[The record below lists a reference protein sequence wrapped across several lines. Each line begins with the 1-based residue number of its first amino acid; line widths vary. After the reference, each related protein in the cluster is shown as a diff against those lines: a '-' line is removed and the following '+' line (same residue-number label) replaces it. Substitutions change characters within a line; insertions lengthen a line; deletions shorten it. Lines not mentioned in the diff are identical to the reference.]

1 MQPHSAIGIFDSG
14 FGGLTV
20 FRAIRELLPHENIV
34 YFGDTAHLPY
44 GNKSAEVILRYVRES
59 VAFLAAQGIKILVIA
74 CNTACSAALDKIREE
89 CPIPIIGII
98 EQGVKEIVRLSPD
111 GKIVILATR
120 ATLTSRVY
128 ENKILEKMPHAV
140 LRSIACPL
148 FVSLVEEGYVDHPL
162 SQITAHEYLSPLKT
176 APIDSVLLG
185 CTHYPLLTTAI
196 QNILPEGVI
205 IVDPAAACAEE
216 TKAVLIEKGLLN
228 TQEELPT
235 DAFYVSDN
243 PDHFHVVGQKFL
255 SAPLRSVMRV

>member
-1 MQPHSAIGIFDSG
+1 MQPHDSIGILDSG

-20 FRAIRELLPHENIV
+20 FRAIRKILPHENIV

-44 GNKSAEVILRYVRES
+44 GNKSAEVILRYVREN

-89 CPIPIIGII
+89 CEIPIVGII
-98 EQGVKEIVRLSPD
+98 EQGVKEIIRISPE

-120 ATLTSRVY
+120 TTLFSRVY
-128 ENKILEKMPHAV
+128 ETKIMEQLPTAV

-162 SQITAHEYLSPLKT
+162 SQITAHEYLSPLKN

-185 CTHYPLLTTAI
+185 CTHYPLLTSAI
-196 QNILPEGVI
+196 KSVLPPEIVL
-205 IVDPAAACAEE
+205 VDPAAACAEE
-216 TKAVLIEKGLLN
+216 TKTLLTQRGLLN
-228 TQEELPT
+228 PQEDAPS

-243 PDHFHVVGQKFL
+243 PDHFHVVGQNFL